1 MKFLAYFRSLAAR
14 FFHRS
19 ETETELEEE
28 LRTHIKLCADDLER
42 SGMDERPGP
51 ILLFASD
58 FARATVSY

>member
-19 ETETELEEE
+19 ETETELKGE
-28 LRTHIKLCADDLER
+28 LRAHIKLCADDLER

-51 ILLFASD
+51 ILLFGND
-58 FARATVSY
+58 FARAIVSY